1 METSDLLGKLGY
13 AAPNCLQ
20 GRELARA
27 PDYGHVFRRATDA
40 NGIGLQAVYC
50 LRQPP
55 QSQRPNPT
63 HSLVPITYVCRAA
76 TLADADRVHRLVWNQ
91 SVAPFVIVLA
101 QDGIRL
107 YSGFER
113 ASDSH
118 SSAQSALLAEATLS
132 DAAKKLHALSAE
144 SIDSGEVWDKWGAR
158 LRPDRRVEWRLLG
171 DLRKLEDQLCSAGL
185 TDRSLI
191 HSLIG
196 KYVYLHYLRE
206 RGILS
211 DPRLGKWEL
220 SWDKVSGR
228 SAQIRSF
235 TRVCQHL
242 DEWLNGSVF
251 PLLAR
256 DITAIGEQ
264 ALRRVAGVFRG
275 DDPKGQLHLDFAAY
289 DFSHIPIE
297 TLSVIY
303 EQFLHATLTDS
314 GGSAGKQQAAYYTP
328 VPVVNFILDRME
340 ELHPLRPPMR
350 VLDFS
355 CGSGTFLVQ
364 CYRKLIEDQ
373 LRASGET
380 RKLRPT
386 ELRQLLVD
394 HIFGIDVDEEACRV
408 ARLALSLTLLDY
420 IEPPDLLAT
429 PRFQLPNLS
438 ETNVVRANAFDDDHP
453 FVVKARKDGFD
464 WIVGNPPWKDL
475 KKGTTDPNHKPV
487 LEWMLTHKKD
497 KPTGGNQTAEAFAWR
512 SQEFSG
518 HGALAGLLIPA
529 MTLFKKES
537 RGFRQRF
544 FSSNEPAYVANF
556 ANLAEVLFARRSRVP
571 AAAVVFRPA
580 QESKLPNRIPV
591 FSPLVAN
598 QEPTRPRGVGRR
610 HESWSI
616 VVDEGEIRATE
627 LREIQLGEALTWK
640 LAAWGSHL
648 DKAILQRTQRLSS
661 LATLIDE
668 AGLVLSEGLQL
679 REKSADKKED
689 PLEHHP
695 ELEGRPILI
704 TTELDRLDHSFA
716 FPKNAIGTVEK
727 DRTYARK
734 GRFELPESVCR
745 PPHVLVSETRNW
757 AIYEDDYLIV
767 PPRQIGIAGEKSKA
781 GLLKA
786 LALYLNS
793 EFVQFHQFFVSTSVG
808 VQRLRGDL
816 AALRQLPVPINL
828 EQREVLRDAG
838 SIYDR
843 LAKLDREA
851 AGAIEADTRRG
862 EKAVLLEE
870 LNTFVN
876 TALGLRRLETVRVGD
891 VVQVLLGLRDGK
903 VEARAVVPPTDPQ
916 LHRYAR
922 TLKKELDAFVGN
934 GIETSHA
941 IDVWNDGRQGVIQ
954 IDLRPSNGEVEVHP
968 RSKNIPVLQ
977 QATKI
982 RASLESNFAQ
992 WRYFNRS
999 LRLFAEDRVYLF
1011 KPMQRFHWLESQAV
1025 LDAGEV
1031 IARVLDEARTF

>member
-1 METSDLLGKLGY
+1 VETGDLLDQLGY

-20 GRELARA
+20 GRELERA
-27 PDYGHVFRRATDA
+27 PDYGHVFRRAMDEK
-40 NGIGLQAVYC
+40 GIGLHAVYC
-50 LRQPP
+50 LRPP
-55 QSQRPNPT
+55 VRNGGNDPTRP
-63 HSLVPITYVCRAA
+63 LVPVTYVCRAA
-76 TLADADRVHRLVWNQ
+76 TLDDADRIHRLVWNQ

-101 QDGIRL
+101 PDRVRL

-113 ASDSH
+113 TSQAGASA
-118 SSAQSALLAEATLS
+118 SSAFLAEATLA
-132 DAAKKLHALSAE
+132 DAADKLRTLSAD
-144 SIDSGEVWDKWGAR
+144 SINSGEVWDEWGAKV
-158 LRPDRRVEWRLLG
+158 RPDRRVEWRLLE
-171 DLRKLEDQLCSAGL
+171 DLRKLEHLISSAGL
-185 TDRSLI
+185 KDRKLV

-196 KYVYLHYLRE
+196 KYVYLHYLRGRE
-206 RGILS
+206 ILS
-211 DPRLGKWEL
+211 NERLEKWGL
-220 SWDKVSGR
+220 SWNDVSGG

-235 TRVCQHL
+235 ARVCSQL
-242 DEWLNGSVF
+242 DEWLNGSAF

-256 DITAIGEQ
+256 EIDAIGEQ
-264 ALRRVAGVFRG
+264 VLRRVAGLFAG
-275 DDPKGQLHLDFAAY
+275 HDPGGQLHLDFPAY

-303 EQFLHATLTDS
+303 EQFLHATPTES
-314 GGSAGKQQAAYYTP
+314 GGTVGKEKAAYYTP
-328 VPVVNFILDRME
+328 VPVVNFIIDRMG

-380 RKLRPT
+380 PKLRPT
-386 ELRQLLVD
+386 ELRRLLVD
-394 HIFGIDVDEEACRV
+394 HIFGIDVDPDACRV
-408 ARLALSLTLLDY
+408 AQLSLSLTLLDY

-429 PRFQLPNLS
+429 PRFQLPNLADA
-438 ETNVVRANAFDDDHP
+438 NIVKANAFDDAHP
-453 FVVKARKDGFD
+453 FVAKLKKDGFD

-475 KKGTTDPNHKPV
+475 KKGTTDSIHKPV
-487 LEWMLTHKKD
+487 LDWMLAHKKH

-512 SQEFSG
+512 SQDFSRDD
-518 HGALAGLLIPA
+518 ALAGLLIPA

-537 RGFRQRF
+537 RGFRQGF

-556 ANLAEVLFARRSRVP
+556 ANLAEVLFAGRSRVP

-580 QESKLPNRIPV
+580 QESQLPNRIPV

-598 QEPTRPRGVGRR
+598 QEPTRPRGAGHR

-616 VVDEGEIRATE
+616 VVGEGEIRAID

-648 DKAILQRTQRLSS
+648 DKSLLQRTRRLP
-661 LATLIDE
+661 TLGELINN
-668 AGLVLSEGLQL
+668 AHLTISQGLEL
-679 REKSADKKED
+679 REKSAQNRE

-695 ELEGRPILI
+695 GLEGSSILI
-704 TTELDRLDHSFA
+704 TTELDRLNHTFA
-716 FPKNAIGTVEK
+716 FPRNAIGTVGK

-745 PPHVLVSETRNW
+745 PPHVLVSATRNW
-757 AIYEDDYLIV
+757 AIYDDDYLIV
-767 PPRQIGIAGEKSKA
+767 PPRQIGIAGERSKA

-793 EFVQFHQFFVSTSVG
+793 EFVQYHQFFVSTSVG

-816 AALRQLPVPINL
+816 AALRQLPVPTNL
-828 EQREVLRDAG
+828 EQKGVLKDAG
-838 SIYDR
+838 SIYAR
-843 LAKLDREA
+843 LVKLDRET
-851 AGAIEADTRRG
+851 GRAIDADAHQRD
-862 EKAVLLEE
+862 KADLLQE
-870 LNTFVN
+870 LNAFVN
-876 TALGLRRLETVRVGD
+876 AALGLRRLETIRVSD
-891 VVQVLLGLRDGK
+891 VVGVLLGLRDGK
-903 VEARAVVPPTDPQ
+903 VEAHAVGAPTDSQ
-916 LHRYAR
+916 LQKYAR
-922 TLKKELDAFVGN
+922 VLKKELDAFVGD
-934 GIETSHA
+934 GVQTRHA
-941 IDVWNDGRQGVIQ
+941 IDLWNDGVQGVIQ
-954 IDLRPSNGEVEVHP
+954 IDLGRRNGGVEVHP

-977 QATKI
+977 QPTKI
-982 RASLESNFAQ
+982 RAHLESNFAQ
-992 WRYFNRS
+992 WRYFNRN

-1031 IARVLDEARTF
+1031 IAQVLDEARTF